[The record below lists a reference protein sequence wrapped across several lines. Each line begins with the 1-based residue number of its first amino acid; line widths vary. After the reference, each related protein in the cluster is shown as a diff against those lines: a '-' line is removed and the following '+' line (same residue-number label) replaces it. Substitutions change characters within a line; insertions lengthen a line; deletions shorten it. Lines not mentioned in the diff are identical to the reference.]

1 VAEPVE
7 TFAANVMGTVNV
19 LQAARRCPRLKAVLI
34 VTTDKVYEN
43 DESGRAF
50 REQDALGG
58 RDPYAASKAAA
69 ELATRAMART
79 YFADVPVA
87 TARGGNVIGGG
98 DFSEDRLIPD
108 IVRSIEA
115 GRPLR
120 LRNPAATR
128 PWQHV
133 LDCLAGYFCFA
144 QSLANG
150 QTQRRALNFGPA
162 AGEEVSVRDLADAMF
177 DALGAPRSWVAD
189 EVPGAHEAKS
199 LAIDSTAARAEL
211 GWRDRLASRSAL
223 DATAEWYRARSAGA
237 NMRDVTIG
245 QIRGYEEMGN

>member
-1 VAEPVE
+1 
-7 TFAANVMGTVNV
+7 
-19 LQAARRCPRLKAVLI
+19 VLI

-50 REQDALGG
+50 REEDALGG

-79 YFADVPVA
+79 YFADAPVA

-144 QSLANG
+144 QSLAEG
-150 QTQRRALNFGPA
+150 KTHRRALNFGPA
-162 AGEEVSVRDLADAMF
+162 AGQEVSVRDLADAMF

-189 EVPGAHEAKS
+189 EAPAAHEANS
-199 LAIDSTAARAEL
+199 LAIDSTAARAVL
-211 GWRDRLASRSAL
+211 GWRDRLPRGSAL
-223 DATAEWYRARSAGA
+223 DATAEWYRAWSAGA
-237 NMRDVTIG
+237 NMRDVTLG